1 MKDIF
6 TIKNCKIVNEGDI
19 FEGDVLVKEGR
30 FLKIGSD
37 IKSQGET
44 IDAAGLFL
52 FPGVIDDQV
61 HFREPG
67 LTERGNIKTESL
79 SAVAGGTTSF
89 MDMPNVIPPT
99 LDLDLW
105 REKIRIGENNA
116 SANFSFYM
124 GTSNSNIEEIK
135 KIDPKEVCGIKIFMG
150 ASTGNL
156 LVDDDNALNNLFKES
171 PVTVSYTHLTLP
183 TKA

>member
-37 IKSQGET
+37 IESQGET

-61 HFREPG
+61 HFR
-67 LTERGNIKTESL
+67 TWSYRKRKYQNRISL
-79 SAVAGGTTSF
+79 GCR
-89 MDMPNVIPPT
+89 
-99 LDLDLW
+99 W
-105 REKIRIGENNA
+105 RYHFVYGYA
-116 SANFSFYM
+116 
-124 GTSNSNIEEIK
+124 
-135 KIDPKEVCGIKIFMG
+135 
-150 ASTGNL
+150 
-156 LVDDDNALNNLFKES
+156 
-171 PVTVSYTHLTLP
+171 
-183 TKA
+183 

>member
-37 IKSQGET
+37 IESQGET

-89 MDMPNVIPPT
+89 MDMPLSLIH
-99 LDLDLW
+99 
-105 REKIRIGENNA
+105 I
-116 SANFSFYM
+116 
-124 GTSNSNIEEIK
+124 
-135 KIDPKEVCGIKIFMG
+135 
-150 ASTGNL
+150 
-156 LVDDDNALNNLFKES
+156 
-171 PVTVSYTHLTLP
+171 
-183 TKA
+183 